1 MPAMSCQGTRKT
13 KERNVTRK
21 CTVCKQVV
29 LIEALQDPGG
39 VCRDCYAKEPR
50 SWTPTS
56 SHRWREWVIPEEKE
70 KTR

>member
-1 MPAMSCQGTRKT
+1 M
-13 KERNVTRK
+13 TRK